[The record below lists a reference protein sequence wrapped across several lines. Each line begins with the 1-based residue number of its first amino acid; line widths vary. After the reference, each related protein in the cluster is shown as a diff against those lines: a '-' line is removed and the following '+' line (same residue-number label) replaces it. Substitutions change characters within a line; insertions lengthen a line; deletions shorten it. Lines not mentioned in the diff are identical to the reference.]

1 MPVNLKPLTIDSI
14 FPIKGISLGI
24 AKAHIK
30 KPNRKDLLL
39 VTISEGSKVSGV
51 FTQNAFCAAP
61 VLLCKEH
68 LKNTPG
74 IRALIVNTGCANA
87 GTGEDGLLKAKETC
101 ETVSE
106 LLSIKPEQV
115 LPFSTGVILESL
127 PIDKIKNG
135 LPDTIKNLDPTHWID
150 AAEAIM
156 TTDIA
161 PKAASRKIKIQDK
174 EVVISGVSKGSGMI
188 HPNMATMLSF
198 IATDASINQILLD
211 KLLKEVTEES
221 FNCITVDGDTST
233 NDSFILIATGKAEHI
248 EINQEDK
255 SYKVLKGAI
264 REVAI
269 ELAQAIVR
277 DGEGATKFIT
287 IQVESGRDDTE
298 CRKVGFA
305 IAHSPL
311 IKTAFF
317 ASDPNLGRILAAIGY
332 AGIDSLDITK
342 IQLFLGNVL
351 VAENGGR
358 ASSYSEAQGQEVM
371 KHPEI
376 SMRVLLNR
384 GYAKA
389 TIWTCDFSYEYVKI
403 NADYRT

>member
-14 FPIKGISLGI
+14 SPIKGISLGT

-39 VTISEGSKVSGV
+39 VTIAEGSKVSGV

-61 VLLCKEH
+61 VLVCKEH
-68 LKNTPG
+68 LKNESG
-74 IRALIVNTGCANA
+74 IRALIINTGCANA
-87 GTGEDGLLKAKETC
+87 GTGEEGISRAKETC
-101 ETVSE
+101 QAVSE
-106 LLSIKPEQV
+106 LLSINSRQV

-135 LPDTIKNLDPTHWID
+135 LPDTVKNLDPAHWFD

-161 PKAASRKIKIQDK
+161 PKGASRRIKIQDR
-174 EVVISGVSKGSGMI
+174 EIFISGVSKGSGMI

-211 KLLKEVTEES
+211 KLLKEVTQQS

-233 NDSFILIATGKAEHI
+233 NDSFILIATGHAGNRKIIEEDNDYEILKA
-248 EINQEDK
+248 
-255 SYKVLKGAI
+255 AI
-264 REVAI
+264 LEVAI

-287 IQVESGRDDTE
+287 IQVESGLDNAE

-332 AGIDSLDITK
+332 AGIESLDISK
-342 IQLFLGNVL
+342 IELYLGDFL
-351 VAENGGR
+351 VAEKGGR
-358 ASSYSEAQGQEVM
+358 ATSYTEHQGQEVM
-371 KHPEI
+371 KHSEI
-376 SMRVLLNR
+376 SMRILLNR
-384 GYAKA
+384 GHAKA
-389 TIWTCDFSYEYVKI
+389 TIWTCDFSYDYVKI
-403 NADYRT
+403 NADYRS

>member
-14 FPIKGISLGI
+14 SPIKGISLGT

-39 VTISEGSKVSGV
+39 VTIAEGSRVSGV

-68 LKNTPG
+68 LKNESD
-74 IRALIVNTGCANA
+74 IRALIINTGCANA
-87 GTGEDGLLKAKETC
+87 GTGEEGILKAKETC
-101 ETVSE
+101 QAVSE
-106 LLSIKPEQV
+106 LLSINSRQV

-135 LPDTIKNLDPTHWID
+135 LPDTVKNLDPAHWLD

-161 PKAASRKIKIQDK
+161 PKGASRRIKIQDR
-174 EVVISGVSKGSGMI
+174 EIFISGVSKGSGMI

-211 KLLKEVTEES
+211 KLLKEVTQQS

-233 NDSFILIATGKAEHI
+233 NDSFILIATGHAGNREIIEEDNDYEILKA
-248 EINQEDK
+248 
-255 SYKVLKGAI
+255 AI
-264 REVAI
+264 LEVAI

-287 IQVESGRDDTE
+287 IQVESGLDNAE

-332 AGIDSLDITK
+332 AGIESLDISK
-342 IQLFLGNVL
+342 IELYLGDFL
-351 VAENGGR
+351 VAEKGGR
-358 ASSYSEAQGQEVM
+358 ATSYTEHQGQEVM
-371 KHPEI
+371 KHSEI
-376 SMRVLLNR
+376 SMRILLNR
-384 GYAKA
+384 GHAKA
-389 TIWTCDFSYEYVKI
+389 TIWTCDFSYDYVKI
-403 NADYRT
+403 NADYRS

>member
-61 VLLCKEH
+61 VLLSKEH
-68 LKNTPG
+68 LKKTPG

-389 TIWTCDFSYEYVKI
+389 TIWTCDFSYDYVKI

>member
-14 FPIKGISLGI
+14 SPIKGISLGT

-39 VTISEGSKVSGV
+39 VTIAEGSRVSGV

-61 VLLCKEH
+61 VLLCKEY
-68 LKNTPG
+68 LKNESD
-74 IRALIVNTGCANA
+74 IRALIINTGCANA
-87 GTGEDGLLKAKETC
+87 GTGEEGILKAKETC
-101 ETVSE
+101 QAVSE
-106 LLSIKPEQV
+106 LLSINSRQV

-135 LPDTIKNLDPTHWID
+135 LPDTVKNLDPAHWFD

-161 PKAASRKIKIQDK
+161 PKGASRRIKIQDR
-174 EVVISGVSKGSGMI
+174 EIFISGVSKGSGMI

-211 KLLKEVTEES
+211 KLLKEVTQQS

-233 NDSFILIATGKAEHI
+233 NDSFILIATGHAGNREIIEEDNDYEILKA
-248 EINQEDK
+248 
-255 SYKVLKGAI
+255 AI
-264 REVAI
+264 LEVAI

-287 IQVESGRDDTE
+287 IQVESGLDNAE

-332 AGIDSLDITK
+332 AGIESLDISK
-342 IQLFLGNVL
+342 IELYLGDFL
-351 VAENGGR
+351 VAEKGGR
-358 ASSYSEAQGQEVM
+358 ATSYTEHQGQEVM
-371 KHPEI
+371 KHSEI
-376 SMRVLLNR
+376 SMRILLNR
-384 GYAKA
+384 GHAKA
-389 TIWTCDFSYEYVKI
+389 TIWTCDFSYDYVKI
-403 NADYRT
+403 HADYRS

>member
-1 MPVNLKPLTIDSI
+1 MPVNLKALTIDSI

-39 VTISEGSKVSGV
+39 VNIAEGSKVAGV

-68 LKNTPG
+68 LKNTSG

-87 GTGEDGLLKAKETC
+87 GTGEDGILKAKETC
-101 ETVSE
+101 EAVSK
-106 LLSIKPEQV
+106 LLSIKPHQV

-127 PIDKIKNG
+127 PVDKIKNG
-135 LPDTIKNLDPTHWID
+135 LPDTIKNLDPSHWID

-174 EVVISGVSKGSGMI
+174 EVFISGVSKGSGMI

-221 FNCITVDGDTST
+221 FNSITVDGDTST
-233 NDSFILIATGKAEHI
+233 NDSFILIATGKAEHD

-255 SYKVLKGAI
+255 SYEILRDAI

-287 IQVESGRDDTE
+287 IQVESGLDNAE

-332 AGIDSLDITK
+332 AGIESLDITK
-342 IQLFLGNVL
+342 IQLFLGDVL
-351 VAENGGR
+351 VVEKGGR
-358 ASSYSEAQGQEVM
+358 AISYTETQGQEVM

-376 SMRVLLNR
+376 SMRILLNR
-384 GYAKA
+384 GHANA
-389 TIWTCDFSYEYVKI
+389 TIWTCDFSYDYVKI

>member
-1 MPVNLKPLTIDSI
+1 MPVNLKALTIDSI

-39 VTISEGSKVSGV
+39 VTIAEGSKVSGV

-61 VLLCKEH
+61 VILCKEH
-68 LKNTPG
+68 LKNTSG

-87 GTGEDGLLKAKETC
+87 GTGEDGILKAKETC
-101 ETVSE
+101 EAVSE

-135 LPDTIKNLDPTHWID
+135 LPDTIKNLDPSHWID

-211 KLLKEVTEES
+211 KLLKEVTRES

-255 SYKVLKGAI
+255 SYEALKDAI
-264 REVAI
+264 RDVAI

-298 CRKVGFA
+298 CRKVAFA

-342 IQLFLGNVL
+342 VQLFLGDVL
-351 VAENGGR
+351 VAEKGGR
-358 ASSYSEAQGQEVM
+358 ASSYTEAQGQAVM

-376 SMRVLLNR
+376 SMRILLNR
-384 GYAKA
+384 GHAKA
-389 TIWTCDFSYEYVKI
+389 TIWTCDFSYDYVKI

>member
-1 MPVNLKPLTIDSI
+1 MPVNLKLLTIDSI
-14 FPIKGISLGI
+14 SPIKGISLGT

-39 VTISEGSKVSGV
+39 VTIAEGSKVSGV

-61 VLLCKEH
+61 VLVCKEH
-68 LKNTPG
+68 LKNESG
-74 IRALIVNTGCANA
+74 IRALIINTGCANA
-87 GTGEDGLLKAKETC
+87 GSGEEGISKAKETC
-101 ETVSE
+101 QAVSE
-106 LLSIKPEQV
+106 LLSINSRQV

-135 LPDTIKNLDPTHWID
+135 LPDTVKNLDPAHWFD

-161 PKAASRKIKIQDK
+161 PKGASRRIKIQDR
-174 EVVISGVSKGSGMI
+174 EIFISGVSKGSGMI

-211 KLLKEVTEES
+211 KLLKEVTQQS

-233 NDSFILIATGKAEHI
+233 NDSFILIATGHAGNREIIEEDNDYEILKA
-248 EINQEDK
+248 
-255 SYKVLKGAI
+255 AI
-264 REVAI
+264 LEVAI

-287 IQVESGRDDTE
+287 IQVESGLDNAE

-332 AGIDSLDITK
+332 AGIESLDISK
-342 IQLFLGNVL
+342 IELYLGDFL
-351 VAENGGR
+351 VAEKGGR
-358 ASSYSEAQGQEVM
+358 ATSYTEHQGQEVM
-371 KHPEI
+371 KHSEI
-376 SMRVLLNR
+376 SMRILLNR
-384 GYAKA
+384 GHAKA
-389 TIWTCDFSYEYVKI
+389 TIWTCDFSYDYVKI
-403 NADYRT
+403 NADYRS

>member
-14 FPIKGISLGI
+14 SPIKGISLGT

-39 VTISEGSKVSGV
+39 VTIAEGSRVSGV

-68 LKNTPG
+68 LKNESG
-74 IRALIVNTGCANA
+74 IRALIINTGCANA
-87 GTGEDGLLKAKETC
+87 GTGEEGISKAKETC
-101 ETVSE
+101 QAVSE
-106 LLSIKPEQV
+106 LLSINSRQV

-135 LPDTIKNLDPTHWID
+135 LPDTVKNLDPAHWFD

-161 PKAASRKIKIQDK
+161 PKGASRRIKIQDR
-174 EVVISGVSKGSGMI
+174 EIFISGVSKGSGMI

-211 KLLKEVTEES
+211 KLLKEVTQQS

-233 NDSFILIATGKAEHI
+233 NDSFILIATGHAGNREIIEEDNDYEILKA
-248 EINQEDK
+248 
-255 SYKVLKGAI
+255 AI
-264 REVAI
+264 LEVAI

-287 IQVESGRDDTE
+287 IQVESGLDNAE

-332 AGIDSLDITK
+332 AGIESLDISK
-342 IQLFLGNVL
+342 IELYLGDFL
-351 VAENGGR
+351 VAEKGGR
-358 ASSYSEAQGQEVM
+358 ATSYTEHQGQEVM
-371 KHPEI
+371 KHSEI
-376 SMRVLLNR
+376 SMRILLNR
-384 GYAKA
+384 GHAKA
-389 TIWTCDFSYEYVKI
+389 TIWTCDFSYDYVKI
-403 NADYRT
+403 NADYRS

>member
-39 VTISEGSKVSGV
+39 VTIAEGSKVSGV

-68 LKNTPG
+68 LKNTSG

-87 GTGEDGLLKAKETC
+87 GTGEDGLLKAKESC
-101 ETVSE
+101 EAVSE

-248 EINQEDK
+248 EINQEDQ
-255 SYKVLKGAI
+255 SYKALKDAI

-287 IQVESGRDDTE
+287 IQVESGRDDAE
-298 CRKVGFA
+298 CRKIGFA

-351 VAENGGR
+351 VAEKGGR
-358 ASSYSEAQGQEVM
+358 ASSYTEAQGQEVM

-376 SMRVLLNR
+376 SMRILLNR
-384 GYAKA
+384 GHAKA
-389 TIWTCDFSYEYVKI
+389 TIWTCDFSYDYVKI

>member
-1 MPVNLKPLTIDSI
+1 MPVNLKALTIDSI

-39 VTISEGSKVSGV
+39 VTIAEGSKVSGV

-61 VLLCKEH
+61 VILCKEH
-68 LKNTPG
+68 LKNTSG

-87 GTGEDGLLKAKETC
+87 GTGEDGILKAKETC
-101 ETVSE
+101 EAVSE

-135 LPDTIKNLDPTHWID
+135 LPDTIKNLDPSHWID

-211 KLLKEVTEES
+211 KLLKEVTRES

-255 SYKVLKGAI
+255 SYEALKDAI
-264 REVAI
+264 RDVAI

-298 CRKVGFA
+298 CRKVAFA

-342 IQLFLGNVL
+342 VQLFLGDAL
-351 VAENGGR
+351 VAEKGGR
-358 ASSYSEAQGQEVM
+358 ASSYTEAQGQAVM

-376 SMRVLLNR
+376 SMRILLNR
-384 GYAKA
+384 GHAKA
-389 TIWTCDFSYEYVKI
+389 TIWTCDFSYDYVKI

>member
-1 MPVNLKPLTIDSI
+1 MPVNLKLLTIDSI
-14 FPIKGISLGI
+14 SPIKGISLGT

-39 VTISEGSKVSGV
+39 VTIAEGSRVSGV

-68 LKNTPG
+68 LKNESD
-74 IRALIVNTGCANA
+74 IRALIINTGCANA
-87 GTGEDGLLKAKETC
+87 GTGEEGILKAKETC
-101 ETVSE
+101 QAVSE
-106 LLSIKPEQV
+106 LLSINSRQV

-135 LPDTIKNLDPTHWID
+135 LPDTVKNLDPAHWFD

-161 PKAASRKIKIQDK
+161 PKGASRRIKIQDR
-174 EVVISGVSKGSGMI
+174 EIFISGVSKGSGMI

-211 KLLKEVTEES
+211 KLLKEVTQQS

-233 NDSFILIATGKAEHI
+233 NDSFILIATGHAGNREIIEEDNDYEILKA
-248 EINQEDK
+248 
-255 SYKVLKGAI
+255 AI
-264 REVAI
+264 LEVAI

-287 IQVESGRDDTE
+287 IQVESGLDNAE

-332 AGIDSLDITK
+332 AGIESLDISK
-342 IQLFLGNVL
+342 IELYLGDFL
-351 VAENGGR
+351 VAEKGGR
-358 ASSYSEAQGQEVM
+358 ATSYTEHQGQEVM
-371 KHPEI
+371 KHSEI
-376 SMRVLLNR
+376 SMRILLNR
-384 GYAKA
+384 GHAKA
-389 TIWTCDFSYEYVKI
+389 TIWTCDFSYDYVKI
-403 NADYRT
+403 NADYRS

>member
-14 FPIKGISLGI
+14 SPIKGISLGT

-39 VTISEGSKVSGV
+39 VTIAEGSRVSGV

-68 LKNTPG
+68 LKNESD
-74 IRALIVNTGCANA
+74 IRALIINTGCANA
-87 GTGEDGLLKAKETC
+87 GTGEEGILKAKETC
-101 ETVSE
+101 QAVSE
-106 LLSIKPEQV
+106 LLSINSRQV

-135 LPDTIKNLDPTHWID
+135 LPDTVKNLDPAHWFD

-161 PKAASRKIKIQDK
+161 PKGASRRIKIQDR
-174 EVVISGVSKGSGMI
+174 EIFISGVSKGSGMI

-211 KLLKEVTEES
+211 KLLKEVTQQS

-233 NDSFILIATGKAEHI
+233 NDSFILIATGHAGNREIIEEDNDYEILKA
-248 EINQEDK
+248 
-255 SYKVLKGAI
+255 AI
-264 REVAI
+264 LEVAI
-269 ELAQAIVR
+269 ELAQAVVR

-287 IQVESGRDDTE
+287 IQVESGLDNAE

-332 AGIDSLDITK
+332 AGIESLDISK
-342 IQLFLGNVL
+342 IELYLGDFL
-351 VAENGGR
+351 VAEKGGR
-358 ASSYSEAQGQEVM
+358 ATSYTEHQGQEVM
-371 KHPEI
+371 KYSEI
-376 SMRVLLNR
+376 SMRILLNR
-384 GYAKA
+384 GHAKA
-389 TIWTCDFSYEYVKI
+389 TIWTCDFSYDYVKI
-403 NADYRT
+403 NADYRS

>member
-14 FPIKGISLGI
+14 SPIKGISLGT

-39 VTISEGSKVSGV
+39 VTIAEGSRVSGV

-68 LKNTPG
+68 LKNESD
-74 IRALIVNTGCANA
+74 IRALIINTGCANA
-87 GTGEDGLLKAKETC
+87 GTGEEGILKAQETC
-101 ETVSE
+101 QAVSE
-106 LLSIKPEQV
+106 LLSINSRQV

-135 LPDTIKNLDPTHWID
+135 LPDTVKNLDPAHWFD

-161 PKAASRKIKIQDK
+161 PKGASRGIKIQDR
-174 EVVISGVSKGSGMI
+174 EIFISGVSKGSGMI

-211 KLLKEVTEES
+211 KLLKEVTQQS

-233 NDSFILIATGKAEHI
+233 NDSFILIATGHAGNREIIEEDNDYEILKA
-248 EINQEDK
+248 
-255 SYKVLKGAI
+255 AI
-264 REVAI
+264 LEVAI

-287 IQVESGRDDTE
+287 IQVESGLDNAE

-332 AGIDSLDITK
+332 AGIESLDISK
-342 IQLFLGNVL
+342 IELYLGDFL
-351 VAENGGR
+351 VAEKGGR
-358 ASSYSEAQGQEVM
+358 ATSYTEHQGQEVM
-371 KHPEI
+371 KHSEI
-376 SMRVLLNR
+376 SMRILLNR
-384 GYAKA
+384 GHAKA
-389 TIWTCDFSYEYVKI
+389 TIWTCDFSYDYVKI
-403 NADYRT
+403 NADYRS

>member
-1 MPVNLKPLTIDSI
+1 MPVNLKALTIDSI

-39 VTISEGSKVSGV
+39 VTIAEGSKVSGV

-61 VLLCKEH
+61 VILCKEH
-68 LKNTPG
+68 LKNTSG

-87 GTGEDGLLKAKETC
+87 GTGEDGILKAKETC
-101 ETVSE
+101 EAVSE
-106 LLSIKPEQV
+106 FLSIKPEQV

-135 LPDTIKNLDPTHWID
+135 LPDTIKNLDPSHWID

-211 KLLKEVTEES
+211 KLLKEVTRES

-255 SYKVLKGAI
+255 RYEALKDAI
-264 REVAI
+264 RDVAI

-298 CRKVGFA
+298 CRKVAFA

-342 IQLFLGNVL
+342 VQLFLGDVL
-351 VAENGGR
+351 VAEKGGR
-358 ASSYSEAQGQEVM
+358 ASSYTEAQGQEVM

-376 SMRVLLNR
+376 SMRILLNR
-384 GYAKA
+384 GHAKA
-389 TIWTCDFSYEYVKI
+389 TIWTCDFSYDYVKI

>member
-1 MPVNLKPLTIDSI
+1 MPVNLKLLTIDSI
-14 FPIKGISLGI
+14 SPIKGISLGT

-39 VTISEGSKVSGV
+39 VTIAEGSRVSGV

-68 LKNTPG
+68 LKNESG
-74 IRALIVNTGCANA
+74 IRALIINTGCANA
-87 GTGEDGLLKAKETC
+87 GTGEEGISKAKETC
-101 ETVSE
+101 QAVSE
-106 LLSIKPEQV
+106 LLSINSRQV

-135 LPDTIKNLDPTHWID
+135 LPDTVKNLDPANWFD

-161 PKAASRKIKIQDK
+161 PKGASRRIKIQDR
-174 EVVISGVSKGSGMI
+174 EIFISGVSKGSGMI

-211 KLLKEVTEES
+211 KLLKEVTQQS

-233 NDSFILIATGKAEHI
+233 NDSFILIATGHAGNREIIEEDNDYEILKA
-248 EINQEDK
+248 
-255 SYKVLKGAI
+255 AI
-264 REVAI
+264 LEVAI

-287 IQVESGRDDTE
+287 IQVESGLDNAE

-332 AGIDSLDITK
+332 AGIESLDISK
-342 IQLFLGNVL
+342 IELYLGDFL
-351 VAENGGR
+351 VAEKGGR
-358 ASSYSEAQGQEVM
+358 ATSYTEHQGQEVM
-371 KHPEI
+371 KHSEI
-376 SMRVLLNR
+376 SMRILLNR
-384 GYAKA
+384 GHAKA
-389 TIWTCDFSYEYVKI
+389 TIWTCDFSYDYVKI
-403 NADYRT
+403 NADYRS

>member
-1 MPVNLKPLTIDSI
+1 MPVNLKPLTVDSI

-39 VTISEGSKVSGV
+39 VTIAEGSKVSGV

-68 LKNTPG
+68 LKNSAG

-87 GTGEDGLLKAKETC
+87 GTGEDGIFKAKETC
-101 ETVSE
+101 KAVSE

-135 LPDTIKNLDPTHWID
+135 LPDTIKNLDPSHWID

-161 PKAASRKIKIQDK
+161 PKAASRKVKIQDK

-211 KLLKEVTEES
+211 KLLREVTGES
-221 FNCITVDGDTST
+221 FNSITVDGDTST

-255 SYKVLKGAI
+255 NYEVLKNAV

-287 IQVESGRDDTE
+287 IQIESGRDDAE

-332 AGIDSLDITK
+332 AGIESLDIK
-342 IQLFLGNVL
+342 KVQLFLGDVL
-351 VAENGGR
+351 VAEKGGR
-358 ASSYSEAQGQEVM
+358 ASSYTESQGQEVM

-376 SMRVLLNR
+376 SMRILLNR
-384 GYAKA
+384 GHAKA
-389 TIWTCDFSYEYVKI
+389 TIWTCDFSYDYVKI

>member
-24 AKAHIK
+24 AQAHIK

-39 VTISEGSKVSGV
+39 VTIAEGSKVSGV

-68 LKNTPG
+68 LKNTSG

-87 GTGEDGLLKAKETC
+87 GTGEDGLLKAKESC
-101 ETVSE
+101 EAVSE

-248 EINQEDK
+248 EINQEDQ
-255 SYKVLKGAI
+255 SYKALRDAI

-287 IQVESGRDDTE
+287 IQVESGLDDAE

-332 AGIDSLDITK
+332 AGLDSLDITK

-351 VAENGGR
+351 VAEKGGR

-376 SMRVLLNR
+376 SMRILLNR
-384 GYAKA
+384 GHAKA
-389 TIWTCDFSYEYVKI
+389 TIWTCDFSYDYVKI

>member
-1 MPVNLKPLTIDSI
+1 MPVNLKPLTADSI
-14 FPIKGISLGI
+14 FPIKGLSLGI

-39 VTISEGSKVSGV
+39 VTIAEGSKVSGV

-61 VLLCKEH
+61 VVLCREH
-68 LKNTPG
+68 LKNTSG

-87 GTGEDGLLKAKETC
+87 GTGDDGILMAKETC
-101 ETVSE
+101 KAVSE

-135 LPDTIKNLDPTHWID
+135 LPDTIKNLNPSHWID

-156 TTDIA
+156 TTDIE
-161 PKAASRKIKIQDK
+161 PKAASRKIRIHDK

-255 SYKVLKGAI
+255 SYKALKDAI

-287 IQVESGRDDTE
+287 IQVESGRDNVE
-298 CRKVGFA
+298 CKKVGFS

-351 VAENGGR
+351 VAEKGGR

-376 SMRVLLNR
+376 SMRILLNR
-384 GYAKA
+384 GHAKA
-389 TIWTCDFSYEYVKI
+389 TIWTCDFSYDYVKI

>member
-1 MPVNLKPLTIDSI
+1 MPVNLKTLTIDSI

-39 VTISEGSKVSGV
+39 VTIAEGSKVSGV

-68 LKNTPG
+68 LKNTSG

-87 GTGEDGLLKAKETC
+87 GTGEDGILKAKETC
-101 ETVSE
+101 EAVSD

-135 LPDTIKNLDPTHWID
+135 LPDTIKNLDPSHWID

-156 TTDIA
+156 TTDIV

-233 NDSFILIATGKAEHI
+233 NDSFILIATGKAEHV

-255 SYKVLKGAI
+255 NYEVLKDAI

-287 IQVESGRDDTE
+287 IQVESGRDDAE

-332 AGIDSLDITK
+332 ASIDSLDITK

-351 VAENGGR
+351 VAEKGGR
-358 ASSYSEAQGQEVM
+358 TSSYSEAQGQEVM

-376 SMRVLLNR
+376 SMRILLNR
-384 GYAKA
+384 GHAKA
-389 TIWTCDFSYEYVKI
+389 TIWTCDFSYDYVKI

>member
-14 FPIKGISLGI
+14 SPIKGISLGT

-39 VTISEGSKVSGV
+39 VTIAEGSRVSGV

-68 LKNTPG
+68 LKNESG
-74 IRALIVNTGCANA
+74 IRALIINTGCANA
-87 GTGEDGLLKAKETC
+87 GTGEEGILKAKETC
-101 ETVSE
+101 QAVSE
-106 LLSIKPEQV
+106 LLSINSRQV

-135 LPDTIKNLDPTHWID
+135 LPDTVKNLDPAHWFD

-161 PKAASRKIKIQDK
+161 PKGASRRIKIQDR
-174 EVVISGVSKGSGMI
+174 EIFISGVSKGSGMI

-211 KLLKEVTEES
+211 KLLKEVTQQS

-233 NDSFILIATGKAEHI
+233 NDSFILIATGHAGNREIIEEDNDYEILKA
-248 EINQEDK
+248 
-255 SYKVLKGAI
+255 AI
-264 REVAI
+264 LEVAI

-287 IQVESGRDDTE
+287 IQVESGLDNAE

-305 IAHSPL
+305 IARSPL

-332 AGIDSLDITK
+332 AGIESLDISK
-342 IQLFLGNVL
+342 IELYLGDFL
-351 VAENGGR
+351 VAEKGGR
-358 ASSYSEAQGQEVM
+358 ATSYTEHQGQEVM
-371 KHPEI
+371 KHSEI
-376 SMRVLLNR
+376 SMRILLNR
-384 GYAKA
+384 GHAKA
-389 TIWTCDFSYEYVKI
+389 TIWTCDFSYDYVKI
-403 NADYRT
+403 NADYRS

>member
-39 VTISEGSKVSGV
+39 VTIAEGSKVSGV

-68 LKNTPG
+68 LKNTSG

-87 GTGEDGLLKAKETC
+87 GTGEDGLLKAKESC
-101 ETVSE
+101 EAVSE

-248 EINQEDK
+248 EINQEDQ
-255 SYKVLKGAI
+255 SYKALRDAI

-287 IQVESGRDDTE
+287 IQVESGLDDAE

-332 AGIDSLDITK
+332 AGVDSLDITK

-351 VAENGGR
+351 VAEKGGR
-358 ASSYSEAQGQEVM
+358 ASSYTEVQGQEVM

-376 SMRVLLNR
+376 SMRILLNR
-384 GYAKA
+384 GHAKA
-389 TIWTCDFSYEYVKI
+389 TIWTCDFSYDYVKI

>member
-14 FPIKGISLGI
+14 SPIKGILLGT
-24 AKAHIK
+24 AKANIK

-39 VTISEGSKVSGV
+39 VTIAEGSRVSGV

-68 LKNTPG
+68 LKNESG
-74 IRALIVNTGCANA
+74 IRALIINTGCANA
-87 GTGEDGLLKAKETC
+87 GTGEEGILKAKETC
-101 ETVSE
+101 QSVSE
-106 LLSIKPEQV
+106 LLSINSRQV

-135 LPDTIKNLDPTHWID
+135 LPDTVKNLDPAHWFD

-161 PKAASRKIKIQDK
+161 PKGVSRRIKIQDR
-174 EVVISGVSKGSGMI
+174 EIFISGVSKGSGMI
-188 HPNMATMLSF
+188 YPNMATMLSF

-211 KLLKEVTEES
+211 KLLKEVTQQS

-233 NDSFILIATGKAEHI
+233 NDSFILIATGHAGNREIIEEDNDYEILKA
-248 EINQEDK
+248 
-255 SYKVLKGAI
+255 AI
-264 REVAI
+264 LEVAI

-287 IQVESGRDDTE
+287 IQVESGLDNAE

-332 AGIDSLDITK
+332 AGIESLDISK
-342 IQLFLGNVL
+342 IELYLGDFL
-351 VAENGGR
+351 VAEKGSR
-358 ASSYSEAQGQEVM
+358 ATSYTEQQGQEVM
-371 KHPEI
+371 KHSEI
-376 SMRVLLNR
+376 SMRILLNR
-384 GYAKA
+384 GHAKA
-389 TIWTCDFSYEYVKI
+389 TIWTCDFSYDYVKI
-403 NADYRT
+403 NADYRS

>member
-1 MPVNLKPLTIDSI
+1 MPVNLKLLTIDSI
-14 FPIKGISLGI
+14 SPIKGISLGT

-39 VTISEGSKVSGV
+39 VTIAEGSKVSGV

-68 LKNTPG
+68 LKNESG
-74 IRALIVNTGCANA
+74 IRALIINTGCANA
-87 GTGEDGLLKAKETC
+87 GTGEEGILKAKETC
-101 ETVSE
+101 QAVSE
-106 LLSIKPEQV
+106 LLSINSRQV

-135 LPDTIKNLDPTHWID
+135 LPDTVKNLDPAHWFD

-161 PKAASRKIKIQDK
+161 PKGASRRIKIQDR
-174 EVVISGVSKGSGMI
+174 EIFISGVSKGSGMI

-211 KLLKEVTEES
+211 KLLKEVTQQS

-233 NDSFILIATGKAEHI
+233 NDSFILIATGHAGNREIIEEDNDYEILKA
-248 EINQEDK
+248 
-255 SYKVLKGAI
+255 AI
-264 REVAI
+264 LEVAI

-287 IQVESGRDDTE
+287 IQVESGLDNAE

-332 AGIDSLDITK
+332 AGIESLDISK
-342 IQLFLGNVL
+342 IELYLGDFL
-351 VAENGGR
+351 VAEKGGR
-358 ASSYSEAQGQEVM
+358 ATSYTEHQGQEVM
-371 KHPEI
+371 KHSEI
-376 SMRVLLNR
+376 SMRILLNR
-384 GYAKA
+384 GHAKA
-389 TIWTCDFSYEYVKI
+389 TIWTCDFSYDYVKI
-403 NADYRT
+403 NADYRS

>member
-14 FPIKGISLGI
+14 FPIKGLSLGI

-39 VTISEGSKVSGV
+39 VTIAEGSKVSGV

-61 VLLCKEH
+61 VLLCKEY
-68 LKNTPG
+68 LKNSAG

-87 GTGEDGLLKAKETC
+87 GTGEDGISKAKETC
-101 ETVSE
+101 KAVSE

-135 LPDTIKNLDPTHWID
+135 LPDTIKNLDPSHWID

-156 TTDIA
+156 TTDIV

-198 IATDASINQILLD
+198 IATDASVNQILLD
-211 KLLKEVTEES
+211 KLLREVTRES

-233 NDSFILIATGKAEHI
+233 NDSFILIATGKAEHD

-255 SYKVLKGAI
+255 SYEILRDAI

-287 IQVESGRDDTE
+287 IQVESGVDDAE

-332 AGIDSLDITK
+332 AGIESLDITK

-351 VAENGGR
+351 VVEKGGR
-358 ASSYSEAQGQEVM
+358 AISYTETQGQEVM

-376 SMRVLLNR
+376 SMRILLNR
-384 GYAKA
+384 GHANA
-389 TIWTCDFSYEYVKI
+389 TIWTCDFSYDYVKI

>member
-14 FPIKGISLGI
+14 SPIKGISLGT

-39 VTISEGSKVSGV
+39 VTIAEGSRVSGV

-68 LKNTPG
+68 LKNESG
-74 IRALIVNTGCANA
+74 IRALIINTGCANA
-87 GTGEDGLLKAKETC
+87 GTGEEGISKAKETC
-101 ETVSE
+101 QAVSE
-106 LLSIKPEQV
+106 LLSINSRQV

-135 LPDTIKNLDPTHWID
+135 LPDTVKNLDPAHWFD

-161 PKAASRKIKIQDK
+161 PKGASRRIKIQDR
-174 EVVISGVSKGSGMI
+174 EIFISGVSKGSGMI

-211 KLLKEVTEES
+211 KLLKEVTQQS

-233 NDSFILIATGKAEHI
+233 NDSFILIATGHAGNREITKEDNDYEILKA
-248 EINQEDK
+248 
-255 SYKVLKGAI
+255 AI
-264 REVAI
+264 LEVAI

-287 IQVESGRDDTE
+287 IQVESGLDNAE

-332 AGIDSLDITK
+332 AGIESLDISK
-342 IQLFLGNVL
+342 IELYLGDFL
-351 VAENGGR
+351 VAEKGGR
-358 ASSYSEAQGQEVM
+358 ATSYTEHQGQEVM
-371 KHPEI
+371 KHSEI
-376 SMRVLLNR
+376 SMRILLNR
-384 GYAKA
+384 GHAKA
-389 TIWTCDFSYEYVKI
+389 TIWTCDFSYDYVKI
-403 NADYRT
+403 NADYRS

>member
-39 VTISEGSKVSGV
+39 VTIAEGSKVSGV

-68 LKNTPG
+68 LKNTSG

-87 GTGEDGLLKAKETC
+87 GTGEDGLLKAKESC
-101 ETVSE
+101 EAVSE

-211 KLLKEVTEES
+211 KLLKEVTGES

-248 EINQEDK
+248 EINQEDQ
-255 SYKVLKGAI
+255 SYKALRDAI

-287 IQVESGRDDTE
+287 IQVESGRDDAE
-298 CRKVGFA
+298 CRKIGFA

-351 VAENGGR
+351 VAEKGGR

-376 SMRVLLNR
+376 SMRILLNR
-384 GYAKA
+384 GHAKA
-389 TIWTCDFSYEYVKI
+389 TIWTCDFSYDYVKI

>member
-24 AKAHIK
+24 AQAHIK

-39 VTISEGSKVSGV
+39 VTIAEGSKVSGV

-68 LKNTPG
+68 LKNTSG

-87 GTGEDGLLKAKETC
+87 GTGEDGLLKAKESC
-101 ETVSE
+101 EAVSE

-248 EINQEDK
+248 EINQEDQ
-255 SYKVLKGAI
+255 SYKALRDAI
-264 REVAI
+264 SEVAV

-287 IQVESGRDDTE
+287 IQVESGRDDAE

-351 VAENGGR
+351 VAEKGGR

-376 SMRVLLNR
+376 SMRILLNR
-384 GYAKA
+384 GHAKA
-389 TIWTCDFSYEYVKI
+389 TIWTCDFSYDYVKI